1 MNSLNR
7 YRPTKQFRCPPLV
20 GRNAPFGYVE
30 RVRGV
35 YVDHNYQR
43 AAGMVEAFAT
53 MNEHGREEW
62 LKLTG
67 GSETTAESRYGSSDG
82 SQKGSA
88 LSIFVKRKATSMN
101 ASARLS
107 SSSVNSE
114 K

>member
-7 YRPTKQFRCPPLV
+7 YRPAKQFRCPPLV
-20 GRNAPFGYVE
+20 GSNAPFGYVE
-30 RVRGV
+30 RVRGSA
-35 YVDHNYQR
+35 DANNYQR
-43 AAGMVEAFAT
+43 AAGMVEAFAA
-53 MNEHGREEW
+53 MNEQGREEW

-67 GSETTAESRYGSSDG
+67 NSETTTESRYGLSGG
-82 SQKGSA
+82 SQKNSA

>member
-7 YRPTKQFRCPPLV
+7 YRPAKQFRCPPLV

-30 RVRGV
+30 RVRGCA
-35 YVDHNYQR
+35 DANNYQR

-53 MNEHGREEW
+53 MNEQGREEW

-67 GSETTAESRYGSSDG
+67 GSETTAESRYGSSAG
-82 SQKGSA
+82 SQKSSA
-88 LSIFVKRKATSMN
+88 LSTCGKVTSTS